1 MNTSAAK
8 VLSTE
13 VFAAGF
19 VFLEGPR
26 WRGDRLWVSDMLGH
40 TVYRLTADGAREA
53 VIEVPGKPSGIG
65 FLPDGTPLIVSMH
78 DRKLMKLEAGK
89 LQLHADLSELCP
101 YEINDMVVDKRGN
114 AYIGNI
120 GFNLSA
126 GEKFKPTNFVLVTP
140 DGKAREVARDLAVP
154 NGPVITADGKRLIVA
169 ESWAKKLS
177 VFDIA
182 ADGSLS
188 NRKVFAELDI
198 APDGI
203 CLDAEGAIWVAGFNS
218 DTFVRVLEGGRI
230 THKVKVVDRYPV
242 ACALGGAD
250 GRTLFCLTYQ
260 GTIKEMGQNKEAS
273 RIEVARVE
281 VPAGGSP

>member
-53 VIEVPGKPSGIG
+53 VVEVPGKPSGIG

-78 DRKLMKLEAGK
+78 DRKLMKLVAGK

-230 THKVKVVDRYPV
+230 THKIKVVDRYPV

>member
-1 MNTSAAK
+1 MNSSTAE
-8 VLSTE
+8 VLSTK
-13 VFAAGF
+13 VFAEGF

-26 WRGDRLWVSDMLGH
+26 WRNDRLWVSDMHGH
-40 TVYRLTADGAREA
+40 TVYRLAADGTREA
-53 VIEVPGKPSGIG
+53 VAAVPGKPSGIG

-78 DRKLMKLEAGK
+78 DRKLMKLVAGK

-114 AYIGNI
+114 AYVGNI
-120 GFNLSA
+120 GFNLLA

-169 ESWAKKLS
+169 ESWARKLS

-182 ADGSLS
+182 ADGSLG
-188 NRKVFAELDI
+188 NRKVFAELEI

-242 ACALGGAD
+242 ACTLGGAD
-250 GRTLFCLTYQ
+250 GHTLFCLTYQ

-273 RIEVARVE
+273 RIETVRVE